1 MKRLI
6 AGDLRGLE
14 LPRDLGVL
22 RSEAEKALLGEISL
36 MPLYSALSE
45 HHPMALGELAVGP
58 KALRGPQA
66 AEAALQM
73 SATLEKTM
81 QPKAL
86 YPRLV
91 QLHPDSASEILNTAL
106 QRFPSESWVNNLAK
120 KLKIIPGARALASAK
135 GTPEFEAACHKHAHL
150 HHVDA
155 LVELASEGQLE
166 PIAALICAGHKDEA
180 VHAASRVL
188 DHDPKSNVIAWFSAA
203 SGPDCE
209 RLICSLIPHLRTK
222 EALEMLLNRSEAF
235 PRAHRLLHTL
245 LPAVR

>member
-22 RSEAEKALLGEISL
+22 RAEAEKALLEEISL

-91 QLHPDSASEILNTAL
+91 QLHPDSANEILNTAL

-120 KLKIIPGARALASAK
+120 KLKIITGATADLRCNC
-135 GTPEFEAACHKHAHL
+135 F
-150 HHVDA
+150 
-155 LVELASEGQLE
+155 
-166 PIAALICAGHKDEA
+166 
-180 VHAASRVL
+180 
-188 DHDPKSNVIAWFSAA
+188 
-203 SGPDCE
+203 
-209 RLICSLIPHLRTK
+209 RLISTGI
-222 EALEMLLNRSEAF
+222 
-235 PRAHRLLHTL
+235 
-245 LPAVR
+245 AVV